1 MPEREIPGQTVLNW
15 MQEAGVED
23 LTRLLVGCGI
33 DDTRHEH
40 LLNIIR
46 VEPGRILICELAGEL
61 IRIGPQ
67 KIPRCIVVDRA
78 EGFPLARA
86 VEQSIPPGERRLRDA
101 RRYLAQNGINVDKI
115 TREGDVFTISDM
127 MIRLPSPSHMNE
139 GYEAFKKAGL
149 HHDAAR
155 VFDRWLSIAQRS
167 SPRLVGSLL
176 IKLAFFRRS
185 AGDLNGALAATD
197 VLQHNPLR
205 FRLQKSEKG
214 VLATQ
219 RAAILLDIFDATRDD
234 AHREEARRFA
244 KRAWAIKRSSELSL
258 LFKRLDSAQ

>member
-1 MPEREIPGQTVLNW
+1 MLEREIPGQTVLNW

-23 LTRLLVGCGI
+23 LTRILVGCGV
-33 DDTRHEH
+33 DDNKHEH

-46 VEPGRILICELAGEL
+46 VEPSRILVCELAGEL

-67 KIPRCIVVDRA
+67 RIPRYIVVDRA
-78 EGFPLARA
+78 EGLPLARA
-86 VEQSIPPGERRLRDA
+86 VEQSIPPGERRLMDA
-101 RRYLAQNGINVDKI
+101 RRYLGQNGINADKI
-115 TREGDVFTISDM
+115 TSEGDVFTIRDM
-127 MIRLPSPSHMNE
+127 MKAYEDHTLPSPSQLNE
-139 GYEAFKKAGL
+139 GYEAFKKSGL

-155 VFDRWLSIAQRS
+155 VFDRWLSIVKKS
-167 SPRLVGSLL
+167 SPRLVGDLL
-176 IKLAFFRRS
+176 IKLAYFRRA

-197 VLQHNPLR
+197 VLQSKPLG
-205 FRLQKSEKG
+205 FKLKKSEKG

-244 KRAWAIKRSSELSL
+244 KMAWAIKRSPE
-258 LFKRLDSAQ
+258 